1 MAAMVVDV
9 SGGQKPVMWMFQ
21 DHGGWYFM
29 SEAHS
34 QQLEDAYTQDLPG
47 CRIQQPEGCF
57 MWYADCTFADMTQK
71 SWNGMQR
78 KIMRVAVLAAVLAE

>member
-1 MAAMVVDV
+1 MAAILDV
-9 SGGQKPVMWMFQ
+9 SGGQKPVQWMYQ
-21 DHGGWYFM
+21 DHWGWFFM

-47 CRIQQPEGCF
+47 CRIQQDDGGFDGPP
-57 MWYADCTFADMTQK
+57 WYADCTFADMTQK

-78 KIMRVAVLAAVLAE
+78 KIMRVAVLAE